1 MPLITPSTV
10 LAELQHHIGQAN
22 GIHVR
27 ELVQRIT
34 GHGSIVSHALA
45 LERKVREIVTELR
58 MDGQHVCGHPS
69 TGYYMAATPEELQAT
84 CEFLY
89 QRAMTGLSQ
98 ISRMKNV
105 SLPDLRGQLHLPT

>member
-1 MPLITPSTV
+1 MTTPQITASAV
-10 LAELQHHIGQAN
+10 LTELQHHIGADN

-34 GHGSIVSHALA
+34 GQLHATEA

-69 TGYYMAATPEELQAT
+69 SGYYMAATPQELQAT

-89 QRAMTGLSQ
+89 QRAMTGLKQ
-98 ISRMKNV
+98 VSRMQNV

>member
-1 MPLITPSTV
+1 MTPQITPDLV
-10 LAELQHHIGQAN
+10 LAVLQHHIGSDN

-27 ELVQRIT
+27 ALVRKIT
-34 GHGSIVSHALA
+34 GLAAGTEA
-45 LERKVREIVTELR
+45 LERKVREIVTDLR

-69 TGYYMAATPEELQAT
+69 TGYYIARTPQELEAT
-84 CEFLY
+84 CEFLF
-89 QRAMTGLSQ
+89 QRAMTGLAQ

>member
-1 MPLITPSTV
+1 MPQITPSSVLTV
-10 LAELQHHIGQAN
+10 LQHHIGAEN

-27 ELVQRIT
+27 DLVRRIT
-34 GHGSIVSHALA
+34 GEVHQVDAF
-45 LERKVREIVTELR
+45 ERKVREIVTELR
-58 MDGQHVCGHPS
+58 MEGQHVCGHPAK
-69 TGYYMAATPEELQAT
+69 GYYMAATPEELAAT

-89 QRAMTGLSQ
+89 QRAMTGLAQ

>member
-1 MPLITPSTV
+1 MSQPQITPAAVLNV
-10 LAELQHHIGQAN
+10 LAHHIGAEN

-34 GHGSIVSHALA
+34 GQLQTTDA

-58 MDGQHVCGHPS
+58 MDGQHVCGHPAS
-69 TGYYMAATPEELQAT
+69 GYFMAATPEELQAT
-84 CEFLY
+84 CEFLF
-89 QRAMTGLSQ
+89 QRAMTGLKQ

>member
-1 MPLITPSTV
+1 MAHPQITPALV
-10 LAELQHHIGQAN
+10 LAELQHHIGSDN

-34 GHGSIVSHALA
+34 GQLQTSDG